1 MRAAFKWS
9 ISPKDNQRAF
19 LLELIFDLYG
29 RRGSG
34 KGTTLEVLIAVAGGK
49 ESYGILKASSLKP
62 TELFPLIGKKIAY
75 DPDSS
80 GLINQVGK
88 FNSIISNEPV
98 LVKQLFFNE
107 TFERLGVVCWRAFN
121 DNPTTS
127 GGGVEG
133 LGRRMV
139 TFKFDKTA
147 ANPDPELKNK
157 LLAEIEGIFWWCWS
171 MDDNKMF
178 DVLKNRGNVE
188 SVAEATIE
196 NLLENQPVLQF
207 ICELAGDREKKYKAS
222 DLYQKYCDWCKES
235 GRHELNITRFG
246 KELGKME
253 GFVNKTKIGSI
264 YYFISEFKKIN
275 LAEHF
280 GISTNGRFNPPS
292 GKVANPNPPTSNP
305 PTNKGTEKI
314 REGRDSS
321 NNKNSFKNKKNN
333 LNKKEEKQITLQ
345 TLQPSITGSAWDI
358 ASDDIDPH
366 WDE

>member
-1 MRAAFKWS
+1 
-9 ISPKDNQRAF
+9 
-19 LLELIFDLYG
+19 
-29 RRGSG
+29 
-34 KGTTLEVLIAVAGGK
+34 
-49 ESYGILKASSLKP
+49 
-62 TELFPLIGKKIAY
+62 
-75 DPDSS
+75 
-80 GLINQVGK
+80 
-88 FNSIISNEPV
+88 
-98 LVKQLFFNE
+98 
-107 TFERLGVVCWRAFN
+107 
-121 DNPTTS
+121 
-127 GGGVEG
+127 
-133 LGRRMV
+133 
-139 TFKFDKTA
+139 
-147 ANPDPELKNK
+147 
-157 LLAEIEGIFWWCWS
+157 
-171 MDDNKMF
+171 MF

-188 SVAEATIE
+188 SISEATIE

-207 ICELAGDREKKYKAS
+207 ICEVAGDSEEKYKAS

-253 GFVNKTKIGSI
+253 GFVGKTKIGSM
-264 YYFISEFKKIN
+264 YYLISEFKKIN

-280 GISTNGRFNPPS
+280 GISINGRLNPPS
-292 GKVANPNPPTSNP
+292 GKVANPNPPASNP
-305 PTNKGTEKI
+305 STNKGTEKI